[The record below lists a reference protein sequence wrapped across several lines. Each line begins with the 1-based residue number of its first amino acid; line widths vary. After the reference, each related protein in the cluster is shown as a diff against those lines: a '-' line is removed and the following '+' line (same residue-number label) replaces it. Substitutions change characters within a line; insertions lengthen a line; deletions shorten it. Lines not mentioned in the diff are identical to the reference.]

1 MSELHEQVWPVT
13 DAKAGVVI
21 VHGLAEHSGRYAHV
35 AQALNKAGYTVYAAD
50 LRGHGRSAGFPGDMG
65 GDLQTLINDVISF
78 CARAAGA
85 HTKTFLLAHS
95 MGTLLALP
103 AVAEMPA
110 GTVDGLILSGVA
122 LMPGPAVLEA
132 IGSGEGIPPELI
144 SRDPEVVEA
153 YKKDE
158 LVFYDRVPQELM
170 AMAMEATQRASAAV
184 PQINV
189 PTLILHGAD
198 DQICDISGADYV
210 FVELVVVDK
219 QIQRCHGL
227 YHEVLNEPEKDKV
240 IGDVVT
246 WLDAHVD

>member
-1 MSELHEQVWPVT
+1 MSELHEQVWSVT

-21 VHGLAEHSGRYAHV
+21 VHGLAEHSGRYEHV
-35 AQALNKAGYTVYAAD
+35 ARALNQAGYTVYAAD
-50 LRGHGRSAGFPGDMG
+50 LRGHGRSVGFPGDMG

-78 CARAAGA
+78 CARASGA
-85 HTKTFLLAHS
+85 HEKTFLLAHS

-110 GTVDGLILSGVA
+110 GALDGLILSGTA
-122 LMPGPAVLEA
+122 LMPGPAVLQA
-132 IGSGEGIPPELI
+132 LGSGEGVPPELI
-144 SRDPEVVEA
+144 SRDPQVVEA
-153 YKKDE
+153 YKQDE
-158 LVFYDRVPQELM
+158 LVFYDRVPSELV
-170 AMAMEATQRASAAV
+170 AMSMEATQRASAAV

-189 PTLILHGAD
+189 STLIIHGAH

-210 FVELVVVDK
+210 YVELVVVDK
-219 QIQRCHGL
+219 QVQRYHGL

-240 IGDVVT
+240 LADIVA